1 MSASA
6 ASQSRCFSVCS
17 QSPKLGL
24 QHGVLTF
31 DESSRLL
38 STLAASAASRRRER
52 LSWCNTEKL
61 QMLCRARL
69 VLSTELIRDRQ
80 QRQRGQVEERTAF
93 PCGLCTSA
101 RMPRKLLLGCCA
113 TRDWQTA
120 TVIGFDWG

>member
-6 ASQSRCFSVCS
+6 ASQSRWFSVCS
-17 QSPKLGL
+17 QYTKLGL

-38 STLAASAASRRRER
+38 STLAASTASHGRKR

-69 VLSTELIRDRQ
+69 ILNTELIRDRL
-80 QRQRGQVEERTAF
+80 QRQQGLVEERTAF
-93 PCGLCTSA
+93 PCVLVHLCSHATQAIA
-101 RMPRKLLLGCCA
+101 RLLCA
-113 TRDWQTA
+113 TRDWNTA
-120 TVIGFDWG
+120 TVICV